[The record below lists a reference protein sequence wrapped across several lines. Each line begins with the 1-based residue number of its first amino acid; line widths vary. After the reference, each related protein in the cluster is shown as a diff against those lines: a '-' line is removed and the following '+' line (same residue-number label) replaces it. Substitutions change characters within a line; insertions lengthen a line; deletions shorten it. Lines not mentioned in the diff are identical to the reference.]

1 MVEITIAIDADKAD
15 LKEQYQ
21 WAIDRLDAIISEP
34 AWTNA
39 KVISAVV
46 DEAKIL
52 RKVIR
57 LTKTIIYHD
66 MI

>member
-1 MVEITIAIDADKAD
+1 MKHTALTDDDKAD
-15 LKEQYQ
+15 LVAQYQ

-39 KVISAVV
+39 KIISAVV

-52 RKVIR
+52 RKVTR
-57 LTKTIIYHD
+57 LMKKLLLHELR
-66 MI
+66 